1 MRGAR
6 VSVFYVSGAGDIQMN
21 PNAALCSVMPHSAEL
36 SQRESLSGCCALLVI
51 HPSWS
56 THANQPPR
64 LIWGLTRPFA
74 RRASGAPPEATS
86 WPTHANQP
94 PWLIWGWTRSFPR
107 RASGAPPEAALGV
120 EEGGS
125 GSNEAAEA
133 GWRASG
139 MRGGRVSVFDVSG
152 ARDTQMSPNAALCPQ
167 CHSAEFSQRESV
179 PSAMSH
185 SATVPN
191 SHNGSPQYRTLTTG
205 VCRQC
210 RGRELGIATFQKH
223 AVRTNL
229 D

>member
-1 MRGAR
+1 MPNSRQCLGRVQHTNVYLPAR
-6 VSVFYVSGAGDIQMN
+6 RWGHTDEPQRYAVFGHVPQ
-21 PNAALCSVMPHSAEL
+21 CHSAEV
-36 SQRESLSGCCALLVI
+36 SQRENISGCCALLVKR
-51 HPSWS
+51 PSWS

-64 LIWGLTRPFA
+64 FIWSWTRPFP
-74 RRASGAPPEATS
+74 RRGSGAPP
-86 WPTHANQP
+86 Q
-94 PWLIWGWTRSFPR
+94 
-107 RASGAPPEAALGV
+107 AALGV

-167 CHSAEFSQRESV
+167 CHSAELSQRESV
-179 PSAMSH
+179 PSAVSH

-223 AVRTNL
+223 AVRINL